1 MIRTLALLATIA
13 LLAGCQ
19 SNTRYSAEWDDQSR
33 GDTNAWLL
41 RTYFD
46 TQTKNAV
53 VRQHTLYG
61 HHFVDNTDQ
70 LTPRGRRDVSILAEQ
85 FGRNGGGV
93 LSLHRG
99 DATPELYQRRVEYV
113 RQRLAAAGAD
123 PSLVT
128 IHDGTWAGEG
138 TPSTRA
144 GADYAAPSDEMP
156 FTFHGGTN

>member
-1 MIRTLALLATIA
+1 MKHTLALLASLG

-19 SNTRYSAEWDDQSR
+19 SNSRYSAEWDDQAR

-53 VRQHTLYG
+53 ARQQTLYG
-61 HHFVDNTDQ
+61 HHFVDHTDQ
-70 LTPRGRRDVSILAEQ
+70 LTPRGRRDLSILAEQ
-85 FGRNGGGV
+85 YARNGGGV
-93 LSLHRG
+93 LSVHRG
-99 DATPELYQRRVEYV
+99 DASPDLYQRRVEYV

-128 IHDGTWAGEG
+128 IHDGIWTGEG

-144 GADYAAPSDEMP
+144 GADYAAPSEDLP
-156 FTFHGGTN
+156 FSFHGGTN